1 MVKMCYALDVSKSGY
16 YSWLGRKDSKRKEYN
31 RYLLHWIVK
40 IHAESNGTYGAER
53 ILKGLKEKDIYCDVR
68 LVSKLMKVAKISSKI
83 KAGYKPSTTD
93 SNHENRI
100 SPNLLERNFQAEKP
114 NQAWVSDI
122 TYIFV
127 GNTWM
132 YLCVIIDLFNRE
144 IIGWNF
150 DDNMETPLLIK
161 AFENAVNTRK
171 PNKEC
176 IFHSDRGVQYTSNE
190 FRSLLEKNKMHQS
203 MSRKGDC
210 WDNAVAE
217 SFFKTLKVE
226 QVNHVKYKTKE
237 EAKTDLFRYIEIFY
251 NRKRFHS
258 TLGFTSPVNFRLQY
272 ENRIA

>member
-1 MVKMCYALDVSKSGY
+1 MLDVSKSGY
-16 YSWLGRKDSKRKEYN
+16 YSWLNRKESKRKQFH
-31 RYLLHWIVK
+31 RLLISWIIE
-40 IHAESNGTYGAER
+40 IHAESKGTYGAER
-53 ILKGLKEKDIYCDVR
+53 IQQGLYEKGIKCDPRV
-68 LVSKLMKVAKISSKI
+68 VSRLMKVAKISSKI
-83 KAGYKPSTTD
+83 KAGYRPSTTD
-93 SNHENRI
+93 SNHVNRI
-100 SPNLLERNFQAEKP
+100 SPNLLERNFYIDKP

-144 IIGWNF
+144 IIGWHF

-161 AFENAVNTRK
+161 AFENAVTSRK
-171 PNKEC
+171 PKKDC
-176 IFHSDRGVQYTSNE
+176 IFHSDRGVQYSCNE
-190 FRSLLEKNKMHQS
+190 FRSVLEKNKMRQS

-226 QVNHVKYKTKE
+226 QVNHVKYQTMQ

-258 TLGFTSPVNFRLQY
+258 TLGFTNPVDFRLQY
-272 ENRIA
+272 EKRVA

>member
-1 MVKMCYALDVSKSGY
+1 MCKALDVSKSGF
-16 YSWLGRKDSKRKEYN
+16 YSWLDRKESSRKKYH
-31 RYLLHWIVK
+31 RILISWIVK
-40 IHAESNGTYGAER
+40 IHAESEGTYGAER
-53 ILKGLKEKDIYCDVR
+53 IQQGLYEKGIRCDVR
-68 LVSKLMKVAKISSKI
+68 VISKLMKVAKISSKI
-83 KAGYKPSTTD
+83 KAGFKPSTTD

-100 SPNLLERNFQAEKP
+100 SPNLLKRNFQVAKP

-161 AFENAVNTRK
+161 TFENAVNTRK
-171 PNKEC
+171 PEKDC

-190 FRSLLEKNKMHQS
+190 FRSLLEKNKMRQS

-226 QVNHVKYKTKE
+226 KVNHMKYETKQ
-237 EAKTDLFRYIEIFY
+237 EAKTDLFRYIEVFY

-258 TLGFTSPVNFRLQY
+258 TLGFTSPVSFRIQY
-272 ENRIA
+272 EKRIA

>member
-1 MVKMCYALDVSKSGY
+1 MCKALEVSRSGF
-16 YSWLGRKDSKRKEYN
+16 YSWLNRKESKRKQYH
-31 RYLLHWIVK
+31 RFLISWILE
-40 IHAESNGTYGAER
+40 IHTESDGTYGAER
-53 ILKGLKEKDIYCDVR
+53 IQEGLYEIGIKCDVR
-68 LVSKLMKVAKISSKI
+68 VVSRLMKIAKISSKI
-83 KAGYKPSTTD
+83 KAGFKPSTTD
-93 SNHENRI
+93 SNHTNRI
-100 SPNLLERNFQAEKP
+100 SPNLLERNFYINKP
-114 NQAWVSDI
+114 NRVWISDI

-144 IIGWNF
+144 IIGWHF

-171 PNKEC
+171 PEKDC

-190 FRSLLEKNKMHQS
+190 FRSLLEKNKMRQS

-226 QVNHVKYKTKE
+226 KVNHMKYETKQ

-258 TLGFTSPVNFRLQY
+258 TLGFTSPVNFRIQY
-272 ENRIA
+272 EKRIA

>member
-1 MVKMCYALDVSKSGY
+1 VLEVSKSGY
-16 YSWLGRKDSKRKEYN
+16 YSWLCRKESKRKQAN
-31 RYLLHWIVK
+31 RYILHWIVE
-40 IHAESNGTYGAER
+40 IHAASNGTYGAER
-53 ILKGLKEKDIYCDVR
+53 ILKGLNEKNIYCDIR

-83 KAGYKPSTTD
+83 KAGFKPSTTD
-93 SNHENRI
+93 SKHENRI
-100 SPNLLERNFQAEKP
+100 SPNLLNRNFEFDKP

-144 IIGWNF
+144 VIGWNF
-150 DDNMETPLLIK
+150 DDNMETPLIIK
-161 AFENAVNTRK
+161 AYENAVNACK
-171 PNKEC
+171 PSKDC

-190 FRSLLEKNKMHQS
+190 FRNSLEKNGMCQS

-226 QVNHVKYKTKE
+226 HVNHVKYQTKQ
-237 EAKTDLFRYIEIFY
+237 EAKTDLFQYIEIFY

-258 TLGFTSPVNFRLQY
+258 TLGFTSPVNFKIQY
-272 ENRIA
+272 KKRVA